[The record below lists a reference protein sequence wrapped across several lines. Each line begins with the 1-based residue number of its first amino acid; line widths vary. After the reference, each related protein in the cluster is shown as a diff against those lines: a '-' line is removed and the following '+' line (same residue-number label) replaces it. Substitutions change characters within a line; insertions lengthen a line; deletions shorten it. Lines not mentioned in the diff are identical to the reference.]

1 VSTIDVWK
9 GKFGDTYHKRNRF
22 SPDDVRPVFDR
33 ILKGITLTSVLEVG
47 CGQGHNLMAID
58 APIRTG
64 IEPNK
69 AARNQANKEHGVGMI
84 AFDGDAADLAF
95 FDASFD
101 LVLTCGLLI
110 HISPGQ
116 IRKVVGEIARVSSKY
131 VLLIEYAA
139 VEEEAVEY
147 RGEKDILWRRPF
159 GKLFM
164 AWEGMKL
171 VAWDDEPIDMY
182 PGCCWWLLEK

>member
-1 VSTIDVWK
+1 VNTIDVWK
-9 GKFGDTYHKRNRF
+9 GTWGDEYHIRNRF
-22 SPDDVRPVFDR
+22 QPDDVKPVFDR
-33 ILKGITLTSVLEVG
+33 ILKGLHIDSVLEVG
-47 CGQGHNLMAID
+47 CGLGHNLMAID
-58 APIRTG
+58 AKVRAG
-64 IEPNK
+64 LEPNL
-69 AARNQANKEHGVGMI
+69 AAREEANVTHPQITVM
-84 AFDGDAADLAF
+84 DGDAADLPYWEN
-95 FDASFD
+95 SFD

-116 IRKVVGEIARVSSKY
+116 IRKVVGEIARVTKRY